1 MNEIKLKIITPER
14 TVIDSHFNKILL
26 PGKSGDFQL
35 LYNHENF
42 ISRLRMGII
51 SVDIKGSLTPS
62 FVISQAFA
70 TFNQDQNMC
79 EVTTEFAVAISEI
92 KILSKSDITKK
103 MDFSTF
109 EPEKQ
114 LYQFILLLGEKYLKI

>member
-1 MNEIKLKIITPER
+1 M
-14 TVIDSHFNKILL
+14 KIL
-26 PGKSGDFQL
+26 
-35 LYNHENF
+35 
-42 ISRLRMGII
+42 
-51 SVDIKGSLTPS
+51 SVDVKGSLTPS

-92 KILSKSDITKK
+92 KNLSKSDITKK